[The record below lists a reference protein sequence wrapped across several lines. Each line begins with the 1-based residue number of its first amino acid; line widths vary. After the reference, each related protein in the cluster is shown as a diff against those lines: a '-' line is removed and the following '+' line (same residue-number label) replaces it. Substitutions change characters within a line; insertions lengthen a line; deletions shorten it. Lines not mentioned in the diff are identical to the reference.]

1 MLGKLIKNE
10 IKHSARYTMAIYGAA
25 FAAMAVTGISLLMDS
40 GWLGA
45 ISCGVL
51 YVVGFAAVVV
61 TLVSV
66 IKNFYDTLY
75 SRPGYLTLT
84 LPVKGSSLL
93 LSKIIVSFIWIVAS
107 MVVMGLTL
115 FMIFIYGKERSGGT
129 LESMWEIVS
138 VSGILDM
145 LPSKLAIVKFLVVVV
160 ILVVAT
166 ILTYVGYVFFTVTL
180 ANTRLLQSHPKF
192 YGGLIFFAI
201 MMIVNTIGNKLT
213 EYLPLTVNV
222 SSDSVFLSFT
232 QMGAEPDVL
241 ISYGI
246 GGTIFSALVAVG
258 LLFATGYIIENKV
271 NIK

>member
-10 IKHSARYTMAIYGAA
+10 FKHSARYTMAIYGAA
-25 FAAMAVTGISLLMDS
+25 FAAMAVTCISLLVDS

-45 ISCGVL
+45 IACGML
-51 YVVGFAAVVV
+51 YVVGFASVVV

-66 IKNFYDTLY
+66 IKNFYDSLY
-75 SRPGYLTLT
+75 SRQGYLTLT

-93 LSKIIVSFIWIVAS
+93 LSKIIVSFIWIVTS

-115 FMIFIYGKERSGGT
+115 LMIFLYGKEKSEGS
-129 LESMWEIVS
+129 LESILEVIS
-138 VSGILDM
+138 ISGILDM
-145 LPSKLAIVKFLVVVV
+145 LPSKLAIIKFLVVVV
-160 ILVVAT
+160 ILVIST

-192 YGGLIFFAI
+192 YGGVIFFAI
-201 MMIVNTIGNKLT
+201 MTIVNAIGNKLT
-213 EYLPLTVNV
+213 ELLPLTVNV
-222 SSDSVFLSFT
+222 STENVYLSFT
-232 QMGAEPDVL
+232 QMGYESDVL
-241 ISYGI
+241 LSYGI
-246 GGTIFSALVAVG
+246 GGTLFSGLVAIG

>member
-10 IKHSARYTMAIYGAA
+10 FMHSARYTMAIYGAA
-25 FAAMAVTGISLLMDS
+25 FAAMAVTGISLLVDS

-45 ISCGVL
+45 VSCGML
-51 YVVGFAAVVV
+51 YVVGFASVVV

-75 SRPGYLTLT
+75 SRQGYLTLT

-107 MVVMGLTL
+107 MVVMGLSL
-115 FMIFIYGKERSGGT
+115 LMIFIYGKERSGGA
-129 LESMWEIVS
+129 LESVWDIIS

-145 LPSKLAIVKFLVVVV
+145 LPSKMAIVKFVVVVV
-160 ILVVAT
+160 ILVIAT

-180 ANTRLLQSHPKF
+180 ANTRLLQNHPKF
-192 YGGLIFFAI
+192 YGGVIFFGI
-201 MMIVNTIGNKLT
+201 MMVVNAIGNKLT
-213 EYLPLTVNV
+213 ELLPLTINV
-222 SSDSVFLSFT
+222 SSEDVYFSFT
-232 QMGAEPDVL
+232 QMGYESDVL
-241 ISYGI
+241 FSYGI
-246 GGTIFSALVAVG
+246 GGTLFSALIAIG

>member
-1 MLGKLIKNE
+1 MLGKLIKHE
-10 IKHSARYTMAIYGAA
+10 IMHSARYTMAIYAAA
-25 FAAMAVTGISLLMDS
+25 FAAMAVTGVSLLIDS

-45 ISCGVL
+45 ISCFAL
-51 YVVGFAAVVV
+51 YIIGFAAVVV

-66 IKNFYDTLY
+66 IKNFYDTLF
-75 SRPGYLTLT
+75 SRQGYLTLT

-93 LSKIIVSFIWIVAS
+93 LSKIIVSFIWIIVS
-107 MVVMGLTL
+107 FCVMALTL
-115 FMIFIYGKERSGGT
+115 LMIFHYGKERSGGT
-129 LESMWEIVS
+129 MDSMWEIVS
-138 VSGILDM
+138 MSGILDM
-145 LPSKLAIVKFLVVVV
+145 LPSAGAIVKFIV
-160 ILVVAT
+160 IVAILAIST
-166 ILTYVGYVFFTVTL
+166 IITYVGYVFFTVTL

-192 YGGLIFFAI
+192 YGGIIFFGI
-201 MMIVNTIGNKLT
+201 MMFVNALGNKLT
-213 EYLPLTVNV
+213 ELLPLTINV
-222 SSDSVFLSFT
+222 STEKVYLSFT

>member
-75 SRPGYLTLT
+75 SRQGYLTLT

-115 FMIFIYGKERSGGT
+115 FMIFFYGKERSGGT

-192 YGGLIFFAI
+192 YGGVIFFGI
-201 MMIVNTIGNKLT
+201 MTIVNAVGNKLT
-213 EYLPLTVNV
+213 EVLPLTINV
-222 SSDSVFLSFT
+222 SSENVYFSFT
-232 QMGAEPDVL
+232 QMGYESDVL
-241 ISYGI
+241 FSYGI
-246 GGTIFSALVAVG
+246 GGTLFSGIVAIG